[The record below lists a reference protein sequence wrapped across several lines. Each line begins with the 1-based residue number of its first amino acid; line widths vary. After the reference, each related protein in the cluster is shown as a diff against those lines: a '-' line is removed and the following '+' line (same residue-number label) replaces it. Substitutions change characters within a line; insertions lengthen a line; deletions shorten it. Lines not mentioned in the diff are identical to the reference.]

1 MQACYQKIK
10 LSANKAGFEYILLN
24 SNNVK
29 DYIQDYET
37 KITAV
42 RQRSKQQAVQHF
54 ADLVRFHIIHEHG
67 GIWMDITEVLMDD
80 FDWLLNIKEDKY
92 SRLATNR
99 FSEEVDVLLF
109 YYSDYQNTAEYW
121 VKDKAGR
128 SKIWYNEIPGY
139 EIWFIAAKRDNS
151 LIGAIA

>member
-1 MQACYQKIK
+1 MLLGIAAQQSDFPFEKKLWSFWDAEGLQNAPAVVQACYQKIK
-10 LSANKAGFEYILLN
+10 LSADKAGFEYILLN

-80 FDWLLNIKEDKY
+80 FDWLLNIK
-92 SRLATNR
+92 
-99 FSEEVDVLLF
+99 
-109 YYSDYQNTAEYW
+109 
-121 VKDKAGR
+121 
-128 SKIWYNEIPGY
+128 
-139 EIWFIAAKRDNS
+139 
-151 LIGAIA
+151 